1 MFLGAY
7 IGGKMAENGTKMA
20 FLCDLD
26 ARMRFF
32 VLVRWTFIRVMN
44 RTAHEPIF
52 AVLTPGFDPKLP
64 IAKAP
69 QNPLFRSFCNFMHNR
84 TF

>member
-7 IGGKMAENGTKMA
+7 IGGKMAENGTKTA
-20 FLCDLD
+20 LLCDLD

-32 VLVRWTFIRVMN
+32 VLVRWTFIRVVN
-44 RTAHEPIF
+44 SRAHEPIF
-52 AVLTPGFDPKLP
+52 TVLTPGFDPKSP
-64 IAKAP
+64 TAKAP
-69 QNPLFRSFCNFMHNR
+69 QNPVFSSFCNFMHNR

>member
-1 MFLGAY
+1 
-7 IGGKMAENGTKMA
+7 MAENEPKTA

-32 VLVRWTFIRVMN
+32 VRVGWAFIRVLN
-44 RTAHEPIF
+44 RREREPIF
-52 AVLTPGFDPKLP
+52 TVFTPVFVSKLP
-64 IAKAP
+64 IAKGA
-69 QNPLFRSFCNFMHNR
+69 QNPVFRSFCNFMHNR

>member
-7 IGGKMAENGTKMA
+7 IGGEMAKNGSKMAL
-20 FLCDLD
+20 LCDLD

-32 VLVRWTFIRVMN
+32 VLVGWTFIRVLN
-44 RTAHEPIF
+44 IRALEPIF
-52 AVLTPGFDPKLP
+52 TVFTSVFDSNLP
-64 IAKAP
+64 ITKAP
-69 QNPLFRSFCNFMHNR
+69 QNPVIRSFCNFMHNR

>member
-1 MFLGAY
+1 
-7 IGGKMAENGTKMA
+7 MAENGTKTA
-20 FLCDLD
+20 LLCDLD

-32 VLVRWTFIRVMN
+32 VLVWWAFIRVVN
-44 RTAHEPIF
+44 RRASEPIF
-52 AVLTPGFDPKLP
+52 AVFTPFFDPKLP

-69 QNPLFRSFCNFMHNR
+69 QNTVFRSFCNFMHNR

>member
-7 IGGKMAENGTKMA
+7 IGGKMAENGPKMA

-26 ARMRFF
+26 ARRRFF
-32 VLVRWTFIRVMN
+32 VFAEWTFIRVMN
-44 RTAHEPIF
+44 SRESEPIF
-52 AVLTPGFDPKLP
+52 AVFTLVFDSKLP
-64 IAKAP
+64 IAKVP
-69 QNPLFRSFCNFMHNR
+69 QNTVFRSFCKFMHNR

>member
-7 IGGKMAENGTKMA
+7 IGGKMAENGSKTA
-20 FLCDLD
+20 FLCVLD

-44 RTAHEPIF
+44 RRALEPIF
-52 AVLTPGFDPKLP
+52 TVFTPVFVSKSL

-69 QNPLFRSFCNFMHNR
+69 QNPVFRSFCNFMHNR

>member
-1 MFLGAY
+1 
-7 IGGKMAENGTKMA
+7 MAENEPKMA

-32 VLVRWTFIRVMN
+32 VLVGWTFIRVVN
-44 RTAHEPIF
+44 RHARDPIF
-52 AVLTPGFDPKLP
+52 AVFTLVFAPKSPL
-64 IAKAP
+64 AKAP
-69 QNPLFRSFCNFMHNR
+69 QNPVFRSFRNFMHNR

>member
-1 MFLGAY
+1 
-7 IGGKMAENGTKMA
+7 MAENGSKMA
-20 FLCDLD
+20 FLCDVD

-32 VLVRWTFIRVMN
+32 VLVGWTFIRVVN
-44 RTAHEPIF
+44 RREREPIF
-52 AVLTPGFDPKLP
+52 TVFTAVFASKLP

-69 QNPLFRSFCNFMHNR
+69 QNTVFRSFRNFMHNR